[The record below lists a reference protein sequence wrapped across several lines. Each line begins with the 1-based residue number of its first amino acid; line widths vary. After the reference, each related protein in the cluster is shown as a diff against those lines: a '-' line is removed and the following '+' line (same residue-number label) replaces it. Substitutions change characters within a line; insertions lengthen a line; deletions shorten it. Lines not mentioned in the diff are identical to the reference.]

1 LLHPKHFALPAFAAE
16 GIDTTNMKM
25 SEITALKEQR
35 ERARGA
41 EIIAADAAYR
51 PTVKSFK
58 GR

>member
-1 LLHPKHFALPAFAAE
+1 
-16 GIDTTNMKM
+16 MKM